1 MEAYPNF
8 QCFALGRA
16 ALRRYALTPPFYFF
30 IFSKSAGCQSPGMAK
45 ITGFHHTAIRSADFD
60 ASVRFYTEVLG
71 LKTKISWGET
81 PSRATMLDAGDGR
94 YLEIFERAEP
104 APQIEATILH
114 FALRTDD
121 CAAIL
126 EEARSAGAEVTMETK
141 DLTIDSSAGPIPV
154 RIAFFKGPDGEVIE
168 LFENAVL

>member
-1 MEAYPNF
+1 
-8 QCFALGRA
+8 
-16 ALRRYALTPPFYFF
+16 
-30 IFSKSAGCQSPGMAK
+30 MAK

-60 ASVRFYTEVLG
+60 ASVRFYSDVLG
-71 LKTKISWGET
+71 LQTKITWGAV
-81 PSRATMLDAGDGR
+81 PDRAIMLDTGDGN
-94 YLEIFERAEP
+94 YLEIFERAEAASP
-104 APQIEATILH
+104 AEATILH

-126 EEARSAGAEVTMETK
+126 EKARAAGAAVTMETK

-168 LFENAVL
+168 LFENAIL